1 MPASHT
7 ATHPSETIRSE
18 SVALLKLG
26 GPLILTSL
34 VNMGMSITDVIM
46 IGWLDPVSLAAG
58 AAASDFYS
66 LVFYPCAGVIAALA
80 VQIAQARGRNYH
92 HAIAPNTHSALLI
105 ALLMALPGMALIF
118 FSPLLLGLIRVANDV
133 VTTSAPYARWMSATF
148 FTMLLVIIC
157 NQFLSSH
164 GLTRII
170 FRSTLFILPFNAAM
184 NYLLMFGKGPF
195 PAMNLAGAG
204 LSSWLSSL
212 LLLTILL
219 QQIYRRDEFKD
230 YALFKKFSP
239 NHQDCRELLHVGIPI
254 GLSNLGEM
262 GVFMASTLLMGTVG
276 ALPLAAHAIAMRSGG
291 VCYAFPAGLGHACMI
306 RVGLAAGRGDNNAIY
321 LSQHSGMII
330 GTLCGL
336 LLAGLLW
343 WQHTAIIDLF
353 LGNSTGNTYG
363 ETAQHDTAFILIM
376 AFMMPLDAIFTTCS
390 GALRG
395 LKDTR
400 IPMLITL
407 FGYWL
412 IGGGGSLIGLYW
424 LNLGGLGVWISL
436 AIAQLFVAAG
446 LWWRWQVV
454 RKTLGKQT

>member
-1 MPASHT
+1 MPT
-7 ATHPSETIRSE
+7 ANPALTHSITGETR
-18 SVALLKLG
+18 ALLKLG

-46 IGWLDPVSLAAG
+46 IGWLGPVSLAAG

-80 VQIAQARGRNYH
+80 VQIAQARGRDDQA
-92 HAIAPNTHSALLI
+92 AITANAHSALLI
-105 ALLMALPGMALIF
+105 AVLMAMPGIALIF
-118 FSPLLLGLIRVANDV
+118 FSPSILGLIGVADNV
-133 VTTSAPYARWMSATF
+133 VTTSTGYARWMSATF
-148 FTMLLVIIC
+148 GTMLLVIIC
-157 NQFLSSH
+157 NQFLGSH

-170 FRSTLFILPFNAAM
+170 FRSTLFILPFNGVM

-195 PAMNLAGAG
+195 PAMDLAGAG

-212 LLLTILL
+212 LLLAILL
-219 QQIYRRDEFKD
+219 QHIYQRDDFKR
-230 YALFKKFSP
+230 YALFEKFSP
-239 NHQDCRELLHVGIPI
+239 NRRDCRELLRVGVPI

-262 GVFMASTLLMGTVG
+262 GVFMASTLLMGTLG

-306 RVGLAAGRGDNNAIY
+306 RVGLAAGRGDNNAIL
-321 LSQHSGMII
+321 LSQRSGMII

-343 WQHTAIIDLF
+343 WQHPAIIGLF
-353 LGNSTGNTYG
+353 LGDSVQSNSYG
-363 ETAQHDTAFILIM
+363 ETARLATAFILIM
-376 AFMMPLDAIFTTCS
+376 AFMMPFDAIFTTCS

-424 LNLGGLGVWISL
+424 LNLGGLGVWLSL

-446 LWWRWQVV
+446 LWWRWLVV
-454 RKTLGKQT
+454 KRKLIA